1 MKNDIAIGL
10 DYSHNNMLSLEAPS
24 YADFTQFLFNS
35 GYKLGKIEAG
45 FSSEKLG
52 NYDVII
58 ISTPKNISLNPKEIE
73 TLEDF
78 VRNGGSLLIMG
89 ARGGDY
95 LNRTN
100 LNELTRN
107 FGFKFASDEIS
118 DSVTYVN
125 LQKRPLLQNFKPH
138 FITEQIKK
146 IVLSN
151 PCSIEV
157 LDFLEEKNIRI
168 EMIVKGGLNC
178 WRNVFDGEDWIEEDC
193 PKIPL
198 MVAVEYFK
206 GKVVAFGTLSI
217 LSSLGREYGFSA
229 FDNDLIIANILR
241 WLTTDIEMEG
251 KVITIDLQLDLFHW
265 ASSVIRAEDWDNF
278 SDLINASLKYF
289 KDNYNEILKEVEKLK
304 KDKLERKKE
313 HLEAIKKALEN
324 QEKPEK
330 ELLEVIPERSKEDLE
345 DILGAIEDL
354 TGEKLDRTIDFEKEE
369 KMKQGLAKLPEDL
382 NDWTVRELKK
392 FCSEYEIELPSNAR
406 KADIIDVIKFV
417 FGIE

>member
-1 MKNDIAIGL
+1 MKIDIAIGL

-45 FSSEKLG
+45 FSTEKLG
-52 NYDVII
+52 NYDVVIM
-58 ISTPKNISLNPKEIE
+58 STPKNINLSPKE
-73 TLEDF
+73 LESLKEY
-78 VRNGGSLLIMG
+78 VKKGGSLLVIG

-107 FGFKFASDEIS
+107 FGFEFTPDEIS

-157 LDFLEEKNIRI
+157 LDFLEEKDIKI
-168 EMIVKGGLNC
+168 EVLVKGGLNC
-178 WRNVFDGEDWIEEDC
+178 WRKVFDGKDWVEEDC
-193 PKIPL
+193 PKVPL

-217 LSSLGREYGFSA
+217 FSSLGREYGFFA
-229 FDNDLIIANILR
+229 FENDLIIANILR
-241 WLTTDIEMEG
+241 WLTTSVDMEG
-251 KVITIDLQLDLFHW
+251 KAITIDLQLDLFHW
-265 ASSVIRAEDWDNF
+265 ASSAISDGDWENF
-278 SDLINASLKYF
+278 SDLINGSLQYF
-289 KDNYNEILKEVEKLK
+289 KDNYNNILKEIAKERKEKLEK
-304 KDKLERKKE
+304 KKE
-313 HLEAIKKALEN
+313 HLEAIKKALED
-324 QEKPEK
+324 QEKPEE
-330 ELLEVIPERSKEDLE
+330 ELLEAIPERKKEDLE
-345 DILGAIEDL
+345 DILGAIEEL
-354 TGEKLDRTIDFEKEE
+354 TGEKLERTIDLEKEE
-369 KMKQGLAKLPEDL
+369 KMKEGLAKLPDDL

-392 FCSEYEIELPSNAR
+392 FCKEYEIELPSNAR
-406 KADIIDVIKFV
+406 KADIISVIKYV
-417 FGIE
+417 FGID

>member
-52 NYDVII
+52 TYDVII
-58 ISTPKNISLNPKEIE
+58 MSTPKNINLSPRELE
-73 TLEDF
+73 TLEQYIK
-78 VRNGGSLLIMG
+78 NGGSLLIMG

-100 LNELTRN
+100 LNELTRKI
-107 FGFKFASDEIS
+107 GFQFASDEIF

-125 LQKRPLLQNFKPH
+125 LQKRPLLQDLKPH

-157 LDFLEEKNIRI
+157 LDFLEEENINI
-168 EMIVKGGLNC
+168 EIIVKGGLNC
-178 WRNVFDGEDWIEEDC
+178 WRNKFDGKEWIEEDS

-206 GKVVAFGTLSI
+206 GKIVAFGTLSI

-241 WLTTDIEMEG
+241 WLTTDIEIEG
-251 KVITIDLQLDLFHW
+251 KAITIDLQLDLFHW
-265 ASSVIRAEDWDNF
+265 ANSIINKGNWENF
-278 SDLINASLKYF
+278 SELINGSLKYF
-289 KDNYNEILKEVEKLK
+289 KDNYNNILGEIEKFKEERLEK
-304 KDKLERKKE
+304 KKE
-313 HLEAIKKALEN
+313 HLEAIKKALKN
-324 QEKPEK
+324 QEKPEE
-330 ELLEVIPERSKEDLE
+330 ELLEVIPERKKEDLDE
-345 DILGAIEDL
+345 ILGAIEEL
-354 TGEKLDRTIDFEKEE
+354 TGEKLERTIDLEKKE
-369 KMKQGLAKLPEDL
+369 KIKQGLSELPEDL

-392 FCSEYEIELPSNAR
+392 FCSEYDIELPSNAR
-406 KADIIDVIKFV
+406 KADIISVIKYIFDL
-417 FGIE
+417 

>member
-24 YADFTQFLFNS
+24 YSDFTQFLFNS

-45 FSSEKLG
+45 FSTEKLG

-58 ISTPKNISLNPKEIE
+58 ISTPKNVNLSPKE
-73 TLEDF
+73 LESLKQY
-78 VRNGGSLLIMG
+78 VKKGGCLLVIG

-107 FGFKFASDEIS
+107 FGFEFASDEIS

-157 LDFLEEKNIRI
+157 LDFLEEKDIKI
-168 EMIVKGGLNC
+168 EILVKGGLNC
-178 WRNVFDGEDWIEEDC
+178 WRNKFDGKDWVEEDC
-193 PKIPL
+193 PRIPL
-198 MVAVEYFK
+198 MVAVEYFE

-217 LSSLGREYGFSA
+217 FSSLGREYGFYA
-229 FDNDLIIANILR
+229 FENDLIIANILR
-241 WLTTDIEMEG
+241 WLTTNVEMEG
-251 KVITIDLQLDLFHW
+251 KAITIDLQLDLFHW
-265 ASSVIRAEDWDNF
+265 ASSAINDGDWENF
-278 SDLINASLKYF
+278 SDLINGSLKYF
-289 KDNYNEILKEVEKLK
+289 KDHYNNILKEIAKDRKEKLK
-304 KDKLERKKE
+304 KKKE
-313 HLEAIKKALEN
+313 HLKAIKKALEE
-324 QEKPEK
+324 QDKPEE
-330 ELLEVIPERSKEDLE
+330 ELLEVVPERKKEDLE
-345 DILGAIEDL
+345 DILGAIEEL
-354 TGEKLDRTIDFEKEE
+354 TGEKLERTIDLEKEE
-369 KMKQGLAKLPEDL
+369 KMKEGLAKLPEDL
-382 NDWTVRELKK
+382 NTWTVKELKK
-392 FCSEYEIELPSNAR
+392 FCKEYEIELPSNAR
-406 KADIIDVIKFV
+406 KADIISVIKYV
-417 FGIE
+417 FGID

>member
-58 ISTPKNISLNPKEIE
+58 MSTPKNINLSPKEIE
-73 TLEDF
+73 TLEQY
-78 VRNGGSLLIMG
+78 VKSGGNLLVIG

-100 LNELTRN
+100 LNELTQK
-107 FGFKFASDEIS
+107 FGFGFAPDEIS

-157 LDFLEEKNIRI
+157 LDFLEEKNIKI
-168 EMIVKGGLNC
+168 EMLVKGGLNC
-178 WRNVFDGEDWIEEDC
+178 WRNKFDGKDWVEEDC

-217 LSSLGREYGFSA
+217 FSSLGREYGFTA
-229 FDNDLIIANILR
+229 FENDLIIANILR
-241 WLTTDIEMEG
+241 WLTTDVEMEG
-251 KVITIDLQLDLFHW
+251 KAITIDLQLDLFHW
-265 ASSVIRAEDWDNF
+265 ASSTINAGDWENF
-278 SDLINASLKYF
+278 SDLINNSLKYF
-289 KDNYNEILKEVEKLK
+289 KDNYSNILKEIEKGREEKLEK
-304 KDKLERKKE
+304 KKE
-313 HLEAIKKALEN
+313 HLESIKKALED
-324 QEKPEK
+324 QEKTEE
-330 ELLEVIPERSKEDLE
+330 ELLEVIPERKKEDLE
-345 DILGAIEDL
+345 DILGAIEEL
-354 TGEKLDRTIDFEKEE
+354 TGEKLERTIDLEKEE
-369 KMKQGLAKLPEDL
+369 KMKRGLAELPEDL

-392 FCSEYEIELPSNAR
+392 FCKEYEIELPSNAR
-406 KADIIDVIKFV
+406 KADIISVIKYV
-417 FGIE
+417 FDL

>member
-324 QEKPEK
+324 QEKPEE

-354 TGEKLDRTIDFEKEE
+354 TGEKLERTIDFKKEE

>member
-178 WRNVFDGEDWIEEDC
+178 WRNVFDGEEWIEEDC

-354 TGEKLDRTIDFEKEE
+354 TGEKLERTIDFKKEE

>member
-1 MKNDIAIGL
+1 MKNDITIGL

-52 NYDVII
+52 NYDVVIM
-58 ISTPKNISLNPKEIE
+58 STPKNINLSPKELE
-73 TLEDF
+73 TLEEYIK
-78 VRNGGSLLIMG
+78 NGGSMLIMG

-100 LNELTRN
+100 LNELTRKI
-107 FGFKFASDEIS
+107 GFQFASDEIS

-125 LQKRPLLQNFKPH
+125 LQKRPLLQDLKPH

-146 IVLSN
+146 LVLSN

-157 LDFLEEKNIRI
+157 LDFLEEENINI
-168 EMIVKGGLNC
+168 EIIVKGGLNC
-178 WRNVFDGEDWIEEDC
+178 WRNRFDGKEWIEEDC

-241 WLTTDIEMEG
+241 WLTTDIGMEG
-251 KVITIDLQLDLFHW
+251 KAITIDLQLDLFHW
-265 ASSVIRAEDWDNF
+265 GDSIISKGGWENF
-278 SDLINASLKYF
+278 SDLINGALKYF
-289 KDNYNEILKEVEKLK
+289 KDHYNEILGEIEKVK
-304 KDKLERKKE
+304 KDRLEKKKE
-313 HLEAIKKALEN
+313 HLEAIKKALKD
-324 QEKPEK
+324 QEKPEE
-330 ELLEVIPERSKEDLE
+330 ELLEAIPERKKEALE
-345 DILGAIEDL
+345 DILGAIEEL
-354 TGEKLDRTIDFEKEE
+354 TGEKLERTIDLEKEE
-369 KMKQGLAKLPEDL
+369 KMKQGLAELPDDL

-392 FCSEYEIELPSNAR
+392 FCNEYDIELPSNAR
-406 KADIIDVIKFV
+406 KADIISVIKYV
-417 FGIE
+417 FDL

>member
-58 ISTPKNISLNPKEIE
+58 MSTPKNVNLSPKEIE

-100 LNELTRN
+100 INELTRN

-157 LDFLEEKNIRI
+157 LDFLEEKNIKI

-178 WRNVFDGEDWIEEDC
+178 WRNLFDGKEWIEQDC

-206 GKVVAFGTLSI
+206 GKVVALGTLSI

-251 KVITIDLQLDLFHW
+251 KAITIDLQLDLFHW
-265 ASSVIRAEDWDNF
+265 ASSVIKAGDWENF
-278 SDLINASLKYF
+278 SDLINGSLKYF
-289 KDNYNEILKEVEKLK
+289 KDNYNKILKEVEIVK
-304 KDKLERKKE
+304 KDRLEKKKE
-313 HLEAIKKALEN
+313 HLESIKKALEN
-324 QEKPEK
+324 QEKPEE
-330 ELLEVIPERSKEDLE
+330 ELLEVIPERKKEDLE
-345 DILGAIEDL
+345 DILGAIEEL
-354 TGEKLDRTIDFEKEE
+354 TGEKLERTIDFEKEE
-369 KMKQGLAKLPEDL
+369 KMKQGFAKLPEDL

-392 FCSEYEIELPSNAR
+392 FCSEYEIELPSSAR
-406 KADIIDVIKFV
+406 KADIIGVIKYV
-417 FGIE
+417 FGID

>member
-178 WRNVFDGEDWIEEDC
+178 WRNVFDGEEWIEEDC

-324 QEKPEK
+324 QEKPEE

-354 TGEKLDRTIDFEKEE
+354 TGEKLERTIDFKKEE